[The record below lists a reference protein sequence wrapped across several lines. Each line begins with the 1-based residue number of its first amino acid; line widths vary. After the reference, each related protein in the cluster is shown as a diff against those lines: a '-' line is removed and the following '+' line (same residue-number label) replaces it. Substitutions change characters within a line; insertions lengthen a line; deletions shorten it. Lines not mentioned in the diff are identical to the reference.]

1 MQVELDIFSG
11 RPNPTW
17 GLDQTQCQVF
27 LTLLGALPRTQSLP
41 PEPPGLGYRGFV
53 VSQIPS
59 VQGGLLRAFQGY
71 IKAGSGRSALILRD
85 EGRKL
90 ERWLLESGKGHL
102 EGRVYQVVVIE
113 LGK

>member
-1 MQVELDIFSG
+1 VQVELDIFSG

-17 GLDQTQCQVF
+17 VLDQIQCQVF

-59 VQGGLLRAFQGY
+59 RPGGLLRAFQGY
-71 IKAGSGRSALILRD
+71 VKAGSGRSSSVLRD
-85 EGRKL
+85 EERKL
-90 ERWLLESGKGHL
+90 EHWLLESGKGHL
-102 EGRVYQVVVIE
+102 EERVYQVVVIE